1 MAACKTGAAAY
12 EAAVASGDPAKVA
25 ARFTADGVLTTPEG
39 IVEGPQAILAFEK
52 ADLKPGSK
60 DVDTFKTARMLGNA
74 VVCSGGYT
82 FTVAPGGAANESTG
96 TWTKVLSK
104 SGNDWRLEALT
115 YTYAPPK

>member
-1 MAACKTGAAAY
+1 M
-12 EAAVASGDPAKVA
+12 
-25 ARFTADGVLTTPEG
+25 LTTPEG